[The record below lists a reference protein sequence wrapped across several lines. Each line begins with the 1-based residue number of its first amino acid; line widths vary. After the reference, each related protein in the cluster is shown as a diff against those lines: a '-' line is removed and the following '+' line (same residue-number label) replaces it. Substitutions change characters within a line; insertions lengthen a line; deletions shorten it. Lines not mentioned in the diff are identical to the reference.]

1 MNTTKRTTKKSHY
14 VFKLVQENLDPSVE
28 GVYYPRSR
36 TVIALDEVYDEEKDL
51 NRIIRYLPGEQS
63 IFLDEQTD
71 QDLKKRRP
79 HEIVF
84 INGTL
89 VVDKRQ
95 ATLLKFI
102 QACNFFE
109 GNTNRMPGKEIIFK
123 EHTPEV
129 TAKSAMEDDMK
140 IANAKAMVYG
150 MELKELISYAR
161 ILDVDINRPVD
172 LIRWDMASI
181 AGDDPNWF
189 IENKNS
195 PNTTRMHYLFE
206 AIDLGIIKV
215 TNKDRTVRWANG
227 QAIVQAPLSV
237 EPLDALVDLTFEKDG
252 EAIYEAIINKI
263 RIPEEKETEKELTG
277 ADILKSIDI
286 KEAPFKE
293 EPKKEEVQ
301 DKERFSASK
310 METATLFDMA
320 YSEGIIEKKGP
331 AHYMY
336 KGVRLGNGRANSIE
350 FLDDPKKSKMRKAIV
365 RALEVK
371 KNA

>member
-1 MNTTKRTTKKSHY
+1 
-14 VFKLVQENLDPSVE
+14 
-28 GVYYPRSR
+28 
-36 TVIALDEVYDEEKDL
+36 
-51 NRIIRYLPGEQS
+51 
-63 IFLDEQTD
+63 
-71 QDLKKRRP
+71 
-79 HEIVF
+79 
-84 INGTL
+84 
-89 VVDKRQ
+89 
-95 ATLLKFI
+95 
-102 QACNFFE
+102 
-109 GNTNRMPGKEIIFK
+109 
-123 EHTPEV
+123 
-129 TAKSAMEDDMK
+129 
-140 IANAKAMVYG
+140 MVYN

-161 ILDVDINRPVD
+161 ILDVNINRPID

-206 AIDLGIIKV
+206 AIDMGIIKV

-263 RIPEEKETEKELTG
+263 RIPEEEEKSEAVTG
-277 ADILKSIDI
+277 ADILKSIDN

-293 EPKKEEVQ
+293 EVAEVEVKE
-301 DKERFSASK
+301 KFSATK
-310 METATLFDMA
+310 METGTLFDMA

-331 AHYMY
+331 AHYLY

-350 FLDDPKKSKMRKAIV
+350 FLDDPKKAKLRKAII

>member
-1 MNTTKRTTKKSHY
+1 MNTTKRNTKKSHY
-14 VFKLVQENLDPSVE
+14 VFKLVQENPEPSVE
-28 GVYYPRSR
+28 GVHYPRSR
-36 TVIALDEVYDEEKDL
+36 TVLALDEIYDEENNL

-84 INGTL
+84 INGML
-89 VVDKRQ
+89 IVDKRQ

-123 EHTPEV
+123 EHAPEIN
-129 TAKSAMEDDMK
+129 AKSAMEDDMK
-140 IANAKAMVYG
+140 IANAKAMVYN

-161 ILDVDINRPVD
+161 ILDVNINRPID

-206 AIDLGIIKV
+206 AIDMGIIKV

-263 RIPEEKETEKELTG
+263 RIPEEEEKSEAVTG
-277 ADILKSIDI
+277 ADILKSIDN

-293 EPKKEEVQ
+293 EVAEVEVKE
-301 DKERFSASK
+301 KFSATK
-310 METATLFDMA
+310 METGTLFDMA

-331 AHYMY
+331 AHYLY

-350 FLDDPKKSKMRKAIV
+350 FLDDPKKAKLRKAII

>member
-1 MNTTKRTTKKSHY
+1 MNTTKRNTKKAHY
-14 VFKLVQENLDPSVE
+14 IFKLVKENVEPSVQ
-28 GVYYPRSR
+28 GVIYPRSR
-36 TVIALDEVYDEEKDL
+36 TIVALDEVYDEETSE
-51 NRIIRYLPGEQS
+51 NRIIRYLPGETS

-71 QDLKKRRP
+71 QDLRKRRP
-79 HEIVF
+79 HEITFV
-84 INGTL
+84 NGSL

-102 QACNFFE
+102 QACNFFK
-109 GNTNRMPGKEIIFK
+109 GNTNRMPGKEIIF
-123 EHTPEV
+123 EEYAPEV

-172 LIRWDMASI
+172 SIRWDMASI

-206 AIDLGIIKV
+206 AIDMGIIKV

-263 RIPEEKETEKELTG
+263 RIPEDREEEKQLTG
-277 ADILKSIDI
+277 ADILKSMDT

-293 EPKKEEVQ
+293 QPKEKVEE
-301 DKERFSASK
+301 KERFSASK
-310 METATLFDMA
+310 METSTLFDMA

-350 FLDDPKKSKMRKAIV
+350 FLDDPKKEKMKKAII